1 MRCLIIHY
9 ASIINY
15 LKNKKKYSCELNK
28 NTKFIFLLK
37 FLVSIKSCII
47 NYKLHSPLDYNLLMF
62 LKHREGKIMKNLK
75 RIVSV
80 LFSAILL
87 FSATTTSS
95 VAIEKLHFVI
105 GGGAGGGW
113 DGTARGTGEALTKAG
128 FLQSASF
135 ENMSGGGGGKALA
148 FMINNKPANTVLVQS
163 TPLVLRSIT
172 RHKGY
177 VSGSGTL
184 SYKDVVPIAGV
195 IGDYGAIAV
204 AKDSPYKNFKDVVDA
219 YKANPSSIKM
229 AGGSVRGSMDHLI
242 GALAFQAAGA
252 NPNDVAYIP
261 YDAGGK
267 ALAGLLSGETQ
278 IISTGLGELMGARDQ
293 VRIIGIT
300 APDRVSDAPD
310 APTLKEQGYDVQFV
324 NWRGFFGPP
333 GMSNKD
339 KKAIAKMLGDV
350 QKTPEWEEVRAR
362 NAWVNIYNPDKK
374 FVKFLKTQTKE
385 MTALM
390 KKLGVI

>member
-1 MRCLIIHY
+1 M
-9 ASIINY
+9 
-15 LKNKKKYSCELNK
+15 K
-28 NTKFIFLLK
+28 LLK
-37 FLVSIKSCII
+37 SLI
-47 NYKLHSPLDYNLLMF
+47 
-62 LKHREGKIMKNLK
+62 
-75 RIVSV
+75 SV
-80 LFSAILL
+80 LFSAALL
-87 FSATTTSS
+87 FSATNSF
-95 VAIEKLHFVI
+95 AIDKLHFII

-128 FLQSASF
+128 FLKSASF

-148 FMINNKPANTVLVQS
+148 YLINNKPENTVLVQS

-177 VSGSGTL
+177 VKGTGTL
-184 SYKDVVPIAGV
+184 SYKDVRPIAGV
-195 IGDYGAIAV
+195 IGDYGAIVV
-204 AKDSPYKNFKDVVDA
+204 ANNSPIKNFQDAVDA
-219 YKANPSSIKM
+219 YKADPSSIKM

-252 NPNDVAYIP
+252 NPNDVIYVP

-278 IISTGLGELMGARDQ
+278 ILSTGLGEVMGARDQ

-300 APDRVSDAPD
+300 APNRVADAPD
-310 APTLKEQGYDVQFV
+310 APTLKEQGFDVQFV

-333 GMSNKD
+333 GMSDSMKNE
-339 KKAIAKMLGDV
+339 IAKMLGDV
-350 QKTPEWEEVRAR
+350 QKTPEWEVVRKR
-362 NAWVNIYNPDKK
+362 NAWVNIYNPGAK
-374 FVKFLKTQTKE
+374 FVSFLEKQTVE

>member
-1 MRCLIIHY
+1 
-9 ASIINY
+9 
-15 LKNKKKYSCELNK
+15 
-28 NTKFIFLLK
+28 
-37 FLVSIKSCII
+37 
-47 NYKLHSPLDYNLLMF
+47 
-62 LKHREGKIMKNLK
+62 MKNIK
-75 RIVSV
+75 KIVSV

-87 FSATTTSS
+87 FSATATNSI
-95 VAIEKLHFVI
+95 AMDKIHFVI

-113 DGTARGTGEALTKAG
+113 DGTARGTGEALTKSG
-128 FLQSASF
+128 MLKSASF

-148 FMINNKPANTVLVQS
+148 FMINTQPKNTVLVQS

-172 RHKGY
+172 RHEGY
-177 VSGSGTL
+177 VSGSGVL
-184 SYKDVVPIAGV
+184 SYKDVTPIAGV

-219 YKANPSSIKM
+219 YKKNPSSIKM

-300 APDRVSDAPD
+300 APSRVADAPD

-333 GMSNKD
+333 NMSNKD
-339 KKAIAKMLGDV
+339 KKALSAMLGKV
-350 QKTPEWEEVRAR
+350 MKTPEWEAVRKR
-362 NAWVNIYNPDKK
+362 NAWVNIYNSDKD
-374 FVKFLKTQTKE
+374 FVKFLDAQTVE

>member
-1 MRCLIIHY
+1 MTNI
-9 ASIINY
+9 
-15 LKNKKKYSCELNK
+15 KK
-28 NTKFIFLLK
+28 
-37 FLVSIKSCII
+37 
-47 NYKLHSPLDYNLLMF
+47 
-62 LKHREGKIMKNLK
+62 
-75 RIVSV
+75 IVSV

-87 FSATTTSS
+87 FSATATNSI
-95 VAIEKLHFVI
+95 AMDKIHFVI

-113 DGTARGTGEALTKAG
+113 DGTARGTGEALTKSG
-128 FLQSASF
+128 MLKSASF

-148 FMINNKPANTVLVQS
+148 FMINTKPKNTILVQS

-172 RHKGY
+172 RHEGY
-177 VSGSGTL
+177 VTGSGVL
-184 SYKDVVPIAGV
+184 SYKDVTPIAGV

-219 YKANPSSIKM
+219 YKKNPSSIKM

-300 APDRVSDAPD
+300 APSRVADAPD

-333 GMSNKD
+333 NMSNKD
-339 KKAIAKMLGDV
+339 KKALSTMLGKV
-350 QKTPEWEEVRAR
+350 METPEWEAVRKR
-362 NAWVNIYNPDKK
+362 NAWVNIYNSDKD
-374 FVKFLKTQTKE
+374 FVKFLDAQTVE

>member
-1 MRCLIIHY
+1 
-9 ASIINY
+9 
-15 LKNKKKYSCELNK
+15 
-28 NTKFIFLLK
+28 
-37 FLVSIKSCII
+37 
-47 NYKLHSPLDYNLLMF
+47 
-62 LKHREGKIMKNLK
+62 MKNIK
-75 RIVSV
+75 KIVSV

-87 FSATTTSS
+87 FSATATNSI
-95 VAIEKLHFVI
+95 AMDKIHFVI

-113 DGTARGTGEALTKAG
+113 DGTARGTGEALTKSG
-128 FLQSASF
+128 MLKSASF

-148 FMINNKPANTVLVQS
+148 FMINTQPKNTILVQS

-172 RHKGY
+172 RHEGY
-177 VSGSGTL
+177 VTGSGVL
-184 SYKDVVPIAGV
+184 SYKDVTPIAGV

-219 YKANPSSIKM
+219 YKKNPSSIKM

-300 APDRVSDAPD
+300 APSRIADAPD

-333 GMSNKD
+333 NMSNKD
-339 KKAIAKMLGDV
+339 KKALSTMLGKV
-350 QKTPEWEEVRAR
+350 MKTPEWEAVRKR
-362 NAWVNIYNPDKK
+362 NAWVNIYNSDKD
-374 FVKFLKTQTKE
+374 FVKFLEKQTVE

>member
-1 MRCLIIHY
+1 MKL
-9 ASIINY
+9 
-15 LKNKKKYSCELNK
+15 
-28 NTKFIFLLK
+28 
-37 FLVSIKSCII
+37 IKS
-47 NYKLHSPLDYNLLMF
+47 F
-62 LKHREGKIMKNLK
+62 F
-75 RIVSV
+75 SV
-80 LFSAILL
+80 LFSALL
-87 FSATTTSS
+87 LLSTTTVNSI
-95 VAIEKLHFVI
+95 AIEKLHFVI

-128 FLQSASF
+128 MLQSASF

-148 FMINNKPANTVLVQS
+148 YMINTKPANTILVQS

-172 RHKGY
+172 RHEGY
-177 VSGSGTL
+177 VTGGGSGVL

-204 AKDSPYKNFKDVVDA
+204 AKDSPFQNFKDVVAA
-219 YKANPSSIKM
+219 YKKDPSSVKM

-242 GALAFQAAGA
+242 GALAFQEAGA
-252 NPNDVAYIP
+252 DPNKVIYVP

-293 VRIIGIT
+293 VRIVGIT
-300 APDRVSDAPD
+300 APSRVSDAPD
-310 APTLKEQGYDVQFV
+310 VPTLKEQGYDVQFV

-350 QKTPEWEEVRAR
+350 QKTPEWEAVRKR

>member
-1 MRCLIIHY
+1 MKLFKSLI
-9 ASIINY
+9 
-15 LKNKKKYSCELNK
+15 
-28 NTKFIFLLK
+28 
-37 FLVSIKSCII
+37 
-47 NYKLHSPLDYNLLMF
+47 
-62 LKHREGKIMKNLK
+62 
-75 RIVSV
+75 SV
-80 LFSAILL
+80 LFSAALL
-87 FSATTTSS
+87 LSTTNSF
-95 VAIEKLHFVI
+95 AIDKIHFII

-128 FLQSASF
+128 FLKSASF

-148 FMINNKPANTVLVQS
+148 YLINNEPENTVLVQS

-177 VSGSGTL
+177 VKGTGTL
-184 SYKDVVPIAGV
+184 SYKDVMPIAGV
-195 IGDYGAIAV
+195 IGDYGAIVV
-204 AKDSPYKNFKDVVDA
+204 ANDSPIKNFKDAVDA
-219 YKANPSSIKM
+219 YNADPSSIKM

-252 NPNDVAYIP
+252 NPNNVIYVP

-278 IISTGLGELMGARDQ
+278 ILSTGLGEVMGARDQ

-300 APDRVSDAPD
+300 APERVADAPD
-310 APTLKEQGYDVQFV
+310 APTLKEQGFDVQFV
-324 NWRGFFGPP
+324 NWRGFFGPKS
-333 GMSNKD
+333 MSGGDYYK
-339 KKAIAKMLGDV
+339 IAKMLGDV
-350 QKTPEWEEVRAR
+350 QKTPEWEAVRKR
-362 NAWVNIYNPDKK
+362 NAWVNIYNPGKK
-374 FVKFLKTQTKE
+374 FDEFLLKQTEE

>member
-1 MRCLIIHY
+1 
-9 ASIINY
+9 
-15 LKNKKKYSCELNK
+15 
-28 NTKFIFLLK
+28 
-37 FLVSIKSCII
+37 
-47 NYKLHSPLDYNLLMF
+47 
-62 LKHREGKIMKNLK
+62 MKNIKKLF
-75 RIVSV
+75 SV
-80 LFSAILL
+80 LFSVILL
-87 FSATTTSS
+87 FSATATNSI
-95 VAIEKLHFVI
+95 AMDKIHFVI

-113 DGTARGTGEALTKAG
+113 DGTARGTGEALTKSG
-128 FLQSASF
+128 MLKSASF

-148 FMINNKPANTVLVQS
+148 FMINTKPKNTILVQS

-172 RHKGY
+172 RHEGY
-177 VSGSGTL
+177 VTGSGVL
-184 SYKDVVPIAGV
+184 SYKDVTPIAGV

-204 AKDSPYKNFKDVVDA
+204 AKNSPYKNFKDVVDA
-219 YKANPSSIKM
+219 YKKNPSSIKM

-300 APDRVSDAPD
+300 APSRVADAPD

-333 GMSNKD
+333 NMSNKD
-339 KKAIAKMLGDV
+339 KKALSTMLGKV
-350 QKTPEWEEVRAR
+350 MKTPEWEAVRKR
-362 NAWVNIYNPDKK
+362 NAWVNIYNSDKD
-374 FVKFLKTQTKE
+374 FVKFLDAQTVE

>member
-1 MRCLIIHY
+1 
-9 ASIINY
+9 
-15 LKNKKKYSCELNK
+15 
-28 NTKFIFLLK
+28 
-37 FLVSIKSCII
+37 
-47 NYKLHSPLDYNLLMF
+47 
-62 LKHREGKIMKNLK
+62 MKNIKKLF
-75 RIVSV
+75 SV

-87 FSATTTSS
+87 FSATATNSI
-95 VAIEKLHFVI
+95 AMDKIHFVI

-113 DGTARGTGEALTKAG
+113 DGTARGTGEALTKSG
-128 FLQSASF
+128 MLKSASF

-148 FMINNKPANTVLVQS
+148 FMINTQPKNTILVQS

-172 RHKGY
+172 RHEGY
-177 VSGSGTL
+177 VTGSGVL
-184 SYKDVVPIAGV
+184 SYKDVTPIAGV

-204 AKDSPYKNFKDVVDA
+204 AKNSPYKNFKDVVDA
-219 YKANPSSIKM
+219 YKKNPSSIKM

-300 APDRVSDAPD
+300 APSRVADAPD

-333 GMSNKD
+333 NMSNKD
-339 KKAIAKMLGDV
+339 KKALSTMLGKV
-350 QKTPEWEEVRAR
+350 MKTPEWEAVRKR
-362 NAWVNIYNPDKK
+362 NAWVNIYNSDKD
-374 FVKFLKTQTKE
+374 FVKFLDAQTVE

>member
-1 MRCLIIHY
+1 
-9 ASIINY
+9 
-15 LKNKKKYSCELNK
+15 
-28 NTKFIFLLK
+28 
-37 FLVSIKSCII
+37 
-47 NYKLHSPLDYNLLMF
+47 
-62 LKHREGKIMKNLK
+62 MKNIKKL
-75 RIVSV
+75 VSV

-87 FSATTTSS
+87 FSATATNSI
-95 VAIEKLHFVI
+95 AMDKIHFVI

-113 DGTARGTGEALTKAG
+113 DGTARGTGEALTKSG
-128 FLQSASF
+128 ILKSASF

-148 FMINNKPANTVLVQS
+148 FMINTQPKNTILVQS

-172 RHKGY
+172 RHEGY
-177 VSGSGTL
+177 VTGTGVL
-184 SYKDVVPIAGV
+184 SYKDVTPIAGV

-204 AKDSPYKNFKDVVDA
+204 AKNSPYKNFKDVVDA
-219 YKANPSSIKM
+219 YKKNPSSIKM

-300 APDRVSDAPD
+300 APSRVADAPD

-333 GMSNKD
+333 NMSNKD
-339 KKAIAKMLGDV
+339 KKALSKMLGKV
-350 QKTPEWEEVRAR
+350 MKTPEWEAVRKR
-362 NAWVNIYNPDKK
+362 NAWVNIYNSDKD
-374 FVKFLKTQTKE
+374 FVKFLDAQTVE

>member
-1 MRCLIIHY
+1 
-9 ASIINY
+9 
-15 LKNKKKYSCELNK
+15 
-28 NTKFIFLLK
+28 
-37 FLVSIKSCII
+37 
-47 NYKLHSPLDYNLLMF
+47 
-62 LKHREGKIMKNLK
+62 MKNIKKL
-75 RIVSV
+75 VSV

-87 FSATTTSS
+87 FSATATN
-95 VAIEKLHFVI
+95 AIAMDKIHFVI

-113 DGTARGTGEALTKAG
+113 DGTARGTGEALTKSG
-128 FLQSASF
+128 MLKSASF

-148 FMINNKPANTVLVQS
+148 FMINTQPKNTVLVQS

-172 RHKGY
+172 RHEGY
-177 VSGSGTL
+177 VSGSGVL
-184 SYKDVVPIAGV
+184 SYKDVTPIAGV

-219 YKANPSSIKM
+219 YKKNPSSIKM

-300 APDRVSDAPD
+300 APSRVADAPD

-333 GMSNKD
+333 NMSNKD
-339 KKAIAKMLGDV
+339 KKALSAMLGKV
-350 QKTPEWEEVRAR
+350 MKTPEWEAVRKR
-362 NAWVNIYNPDKK
+362 NAWVNIYNSDKD
-374 FVKFLKTQTKE
+374 FVKFLEKQTVE

>member
-1 MRCLIIHY
+1 
-9 ASIINY
+9 
-15 LKNKKKYSCELNK
+15 
-28 NTKFIFLLK
+28 
-37 FLVSIKSCII
+37 
-47 NYKLHSPLDYNLLMF
+47 
-62 LKHREGKIMKNLK
+62 MKNIK
-75 RIVSV
+75 KIVSV

-87 FSATTTSS
+87 VSATTTSS
-95 VAIEKLHFVI
+95 IAIDKIHFVI

-113 DGTARGTGEALTKAG
+113 DGTARGTGEALIKSG
-128 FLQSASF
+128 MLKSASF

-148 FMINNKPANTVLVQS
+148 FMINTKPANTILVQS

-177 VSGSGTL
+177 VSGSGVL
-184 SYKDVVPIAGV
+184 SYKDVTPIAGV

-204 AKDSPYKNFKDVVDA
+204 AKNSPYMNFKDVVDA
-219 YKANPSSIKM
+219 YNKDANSIKM

-252 NPNDVAYIP
+252 NPNNVVYIP

-300 APDRVSDAPD
+300 APNRVADAPD

-333 GMSNKD
+333 NMSNKD
-339 KKAIAKMLGDV
+339 KKAISTMLGKV
-350 QKTPEWEEVRAR
+350 MKTSEWEVVRKR
-362 NAWVNIYNPDKK
+362 NAWVNIYNSDKD
-374 FVKFLKTQTKE
+374 FVKFLEKQTVE

>member
-1 MRCLIIHY
+1 
-9 ASIINY
+9 
-15 LKNKKKYSCELNK
+15 
-28 NTKFIFLLK
+28 
-37 FLVSIKSCII
+37 
-47 NYKLHSPLDYNLLMF
+47 
-62 LKHREGKIMKNLK
+62 MKNLK
-75 RIVSV
+75 KIFSV

-95 VAIEKLHFVI
+95 VAIDKLHFVI

-128 FLQSASF
+128 MLKSASF

-148 FMINNKPANTVLVQS
+148 YMINNKPANTVLVQS

-172 RHKGY
+172 RHEGY
-177 VSGSGTL
+177 VTGGGSGVL

-204 AKDSPYKNFKDVVDA
+204 AKNSSFKNFKDVVDA
-219 YKANPSSIKM
+219 YKKNPKSVKM

-242 GALAFQAAGA
+242 GALAFQEAGA
-252 NPNDVAYIP
+252 NPNDVIYVP

-333 GMSNKD
+333 GMSNAD

-350 QKTPEWEEVRAR
+350 QKTSEWETVRAR
-362 NAWVNIYNPDKK
+362 NAWVNIYNPDSK
-374 FVKFLKTQTKE
+374 FVSFLEKQTKE
-385 MTALM
+385 MTDLM

>member
-1 MRCLIIHY
+1 
-9 ASIINY
+9 
-15 LKNKKKYSCELNK
+15 
-28 NTKFIFLLK
+28 
-37 FLVSIKSCII
+37 
-47 NYKLHSPLDYNLLMF
+47 
-62 LKHREGKIMKNLK
+62 MKNIKKL
-75 RIVSV
+75 VSV

-87 FSATTTSS
+87 FSATATNSI
-95 VAIEKLHFVI
+95 AMEKIHFVI

-113 DGTARGTGEALTKAG
+113 DGTARGTGEALTKSG
-128 FLQSASF
+128 MLKSASF

-148 FMINNKPANTVLVQS
+148 FMINTQPKNTILVQS

-172 RHKGY
+172 RHEGY
-177 VSGSGTL
+177 VTGSGVL
-184 SYKDVVPIAGV
+184 SYKDVTPIAGV

-204 AKDSPYKNFKDVVDA
+204 AKNSPYKNFKDVVDA
-219 YKANPSSIKM
+219 YKKNPSSIKM

-300 APDRVSDAPD
+300 APSRIADAPD

-333 GMSNKD
+333 NMSNKD
-339 KKAIAKMLGDV
+339 KKALSTMLGKV
-350 QKTPEWEEVRAR
+350 METPEWEAVRKR
-362 NAWVNIYNPDKK
+362 NAWVNIYNSDKD
-374 FVKFLKTQTKE
+374 FVKFLEKQTKE
-385 MTALM
+385 MTTLM

>member
-1 MRCLIIHY
+1 MI
-9 ASIINY
+9 
-15 LKNKKKYSCELNK
+15 
-28 NTKFIFLLK
+28 NTK
-37 FLVSIKSCII
+37 
-47 NYKLHSPLDYNLLMF
+47 P
-62 LKHREGKIMKNLK
+62 
-75 RIVSV
+75 
-80 LFSAILL
+80 
-87 FSATTTSS
+87 
-95 VAIEKLHFVI
+95 
-105 GGGAGGGW
+105 
-113 DGTARGTGEALTKAG
+113 
-128 FLQSASF
+128 
-135 ENMSGGGGGKALA
+135 ENT
-148 FMINNKPANTVLVQS
+148 ILVQS

-204 AKDSPYKNFKDVVDA
+204 AKDSPFKNFKDVVDA

-252 NPNDVAYIP
+252 DPNAVAYIP

-300 APDRVSDAPD
+300 APDRVGDAPD

-324 NWRGFFGPP
+324 NWRGFF
-333 GMSNKD
+333 
-339 KKAIAKMLGDV
+339 A
-350 QKTPEWEEVRAR
+350 QK
-362 NAWVNIYNPDKK
+362 I
-374 FVKFLKTQTKE
+374 LSS
-385 MTALM
+385 
-390 KKLGVI
+390 

>member
-1 MRCLIIHY
+1 
-9 ASIINY
+9 
-15 LKNKKKYSCELNK
+15 
-28 NTKFIFLLK
+28 
-37 FLVSIKSCII
+37 
-47 NYKLHSPLDYNLLMF
+47 
-62 LKHREGKIMKNLK
+62 MKNIKKL
-75 RIVSV
+75 VSV

-87 FSATTTSS
+87 FSATATNSI
-95 VAIEKLHFVI
+95 AMDKIHFVI

-113 DGTARGTGEALTKAG
+113 DGTARGTGEALTKSG
-128 FLQSASF
+128 MLKSASF

-148 FMINNKPANTVLVQS
+148 FMINTQPKNTILVQS

-172 RHKGY
+172 RHEGY
-177 VSGSGTL
+177 VTGSGVL
-184 SYKDVVPIAGV
+184 SYKDVTPIAGV

-219 YKANPSSIKM
+219 YKKNPSSIKM

-300 APDRVSDAPD
+300 APSRIADAPD

-333 GMSNKD
+333 NMSNKD
-339 KKAIAKMLGDV
+339 KKALSTMLGKV
-350 QKTPEWEEVRAR
+350 MKTPEWEAVRKR
-362 NAWVNIYNPDKK
+362 NAWVNIYNSDKD
-374 FVKFLKTQTKE
+374 FVKFLDAQTVE

>member
-1 MRCLIIHY
+1 
-9 ASIINY
+9 
-15 LKNKKKYSCELNK
+15 
-28 NTKFIFLLK
+28 
-37 FLVSIKSCII
+37 
-47 NYKLHSPLDYNLLMF
+47 
-62 LKHREGKIMKNLK
+62 MKNIKKLF
-75 RIVSV
+75 SV

-87 FSATTTSS
+87 FSATATNSI
-95 VAIEKLHFVI
+95 AMDKIHFVI

-113 DGTARGTGEALTKAG
+113 DGTARGTGEALTKSG
-128 FLQSASF
+128 MLKSASF

-148 FMINNKPANTVLVQS
+148 FMINTQPKNTVLVQS

-172 RHKGY
+172 RHEGY
-177 VSGSGTL
+177 VSGSGVL
-184 SYKDVVPIAGV
+184 SYKDVTPIAGV

-219 YKANPSSIKM
+219 YKKNPSSIKM

-300 APDRVSDAPD
+300 APSRVADAPD

-333 GMSNKD
+333 NMSNKD
-339 KKAIAKMLGDV
+339 KKALSAMLGKV
-350 QKTPEWEEVRAR
+350 MKTPEWEAVRKR
-362 NAWVNIYNPDKK
+362 NAWVNIYNSDKD
-374 FVKFLKTQTKE
+374 FVKFLDAQTVE

>member
-1 MRCLIIHY
+1 MKLFKSLI
-9 ASIINY
+9 
-15 LKNKKKYSCELNK
+15 
-28 NTKFIFLLK
+28 
-37 FLVSIKSCII
+37 
-47 NYKLHSPLDYNLLMF
+47 
-62 LKHREGKIMKNLK
+62 
-75 RIVSV
+75 SV
-80 LFSAILL
+80 LFSAALVL
-87 FSATTTSS
+87 SATNSF
-95 VAIEKLHFVI
+95 AIDKIHFII

-128 FLQSASF
+128 FLKSASF

-148 FMINNKPANTVLVQS
+148 YLINNEPENTVLVQS

-177 VSGSGTL
+177 VKGTGTL
-184 SYKDVVPIAGV
+184 SYKDVMPIAGV
-195 IGDYGAIAV
+195 IGDYGAIVV
-204 AKDSPYKNFKDVVDA
+204 ANDSPIKNFQDAVDA
-219 YKANPSSIKM
+219 YKADPSSIKM

-252 NPNDVAYIP
+252 NPNDVIYVP

-278 IISTGLGELMGARDQ
+278 ILSTGLGEVMGARDQ

-300 APDRVSDAPD
+300 APERVADAPD
-310 APTLKEQGYDVQFV
+310 APTLKEQGFDVQFV
-324 NWRGFFGPP
+324 NWRGFFGPKS
-333 GMSNKD
+333 MSGGDYYK
-339 KKAIAKMLGDV
+339 IAKMLGDV
-350 QKTPEWEEVRAR
+350 QKTPEWEAVRKR
-362 NAWVNIYNPDKK
+362 NAWVNIYNPGKK
-374 FVKFLKTQTKE
+374 FDEFLLKQTEE

>member
-1 MRCLIIHY
+1 
-9 ASIINY
+9 
-15 LKNKKKYSCELNK
+15 
-28 NTKFIFLLK
+28 
-37 FLVSIKSCII
+37 
-47 NYKLHSPLDYNLLMF
+47 
-62 LKHREGKIMKNLK
+62 MKNIKKL
-75 RIVSV
+75 VSV
-80 LFSAILL
+80 LFSVILL
-87 FSATTTSS
+87 FSATATNSI
-95 VAIEKLHFVI
+95 AMDKIHFVI

-113 DGTARGTGEALTKAG
+113 DGTARGTGEALTKSG
-128 FLQSASF
+128 MLKSASF

-148 FMINNKPANTVLVQS
+148 YMINTQPKNTVLVQS

-172 RHKGY
+172 RHEGY
-177 VSGSGTL
+177 VTGSGVL
-184 SYKDVVPIAGV
+184 SYKDVTPIAGV

-204 AKDSPYKNFKDVVDA
+204 AKNSPYKNFKDVVDA
-219 YKANPSSIKM
+219 YKKNPSSIKM

-300 APDRVSDAPD
+300 APSRVADAPD

-333 GMSNKD
+333 NMSNKD
-339 KKAIAKMLGDV
+339 KKALSTMLGKV
-350 QKTPEWEEVRAR
+350 METPEWEAVRKR
-362 NAWVNIYNPDKK
+362 NAWVNIYNSDKD
-374 FVKFLKTQTKE
+374 FVKFLDAQTVE

>member
-1 MRCLIIHY
+1 
-9 ASIINY
+9 
-15 LKNKKKYSCELNK
+15 
-28 NTKFIFLLK
+28 
-37 FLVSIKSCII
+37 
-47 NYKLHSPLDYNLLMF
+47 
-62 LKHREGKIMKNLK
+62 MKNIKKL
-75 RIVSV
+75 VSV

-87 FSATTTSS
+87 FSATATNSI
-95 VAIEKLHFVI
+95 AMEKIHFVI

-113 DGTARGTGEALTKAG
+113 DGTARGTGEALTKSG
-128 FLQSASF
+128 MLKSASF

-148 FMINNKPANTVLVQS
+148 FMINTQPKNTVLVQS

-172 RHKGY
+172 RHEGY
-177 VSGSGTL
+177 VSGSGVL
-184 SYKDVVPIAGV
+184 SYKDVTPIAGV

-219 YKANPSSIKM
+219 YKKNPSSIKM

-300 APDRVSDAPD
+300 APSRVADAPD

-333 GMSNKD
+333 NMSNKD
-339 KKAIAKMLGDV
+339 KKALSTMLGKV
-350 QKTPEWEEVRAR
+350 MKTPEWEAVRKR
-362 NAWVNIYNPDKK
+362 NAWVNIYNSDKD
-374 FVKFLKTQTKE
+374 FVKFLDAQTVE

>member
-1 MRCLIIHY
+1 
-9 ASIINY
+9 
-15 LKNKKKYSCELNK
+15 
-28 NTKFIFLLK
+28 
-37 FLVSIKSCII
+37 
-47 NYKLHSPLDYNLLMF
+47 
-62 LKHREGKIMKNLK
+62 MKNIKKL
-75 RIVSV
+75 VSV

-87 FSATTTSS
+87 FSATATNSI
-95 VAIEKLHFVI
+95 AMDKIHFVI

-113 DGTARGTGEALTKAG
+113 DGTARGTGEALTKSG
-128 FLQSASF
+128 MLKSASF

-148 FMINNKPANTVLVQS
+148 FMINTQPKNTILVQS

-172 RHKGY
+172 RHEGY
-177 VSGSGTL
+177 VTGSGVL
-184 SYKDVVPIAGV
+184 SYKDVTPIAGV

-219 YKANPSSIKM
+219 YKKNPSSIKM

-300 APDRVSDAPD
+300 APSRVADAPD

-333 GMSNKD
+333 NMSNKD
-339 KKAIAKMLGDV
+339 KKALSKMLGKV
-350 QKTPEWEEVRAR
+350 MKTPEWEAVRKR
-362 NAWVNIYNPDKK
+362 NAWVNIYNSDKD
-374 FVKFLKTQTKE
+374 FVKFLDAQTVE

>member
-1 MRCLIIHY
+1 MTNI
-9 ASIINY
+9 
-15 LKNKKKYSCELNK
+15 KK
-28 NTKFIFLLK
+28 
-37 FLVSIKSCII
+37 
-47 NYKLHSPLDYNLLMF
+47 
-62 LKHREGKIMKNLK
+62 
-75 RIVSV
+75 IVSV

-87 FSATTTSS
+87 FSATATNSI
-95 VAIEKLHFVI
+95 AMDKIHFVI

-113 DGTARGTGEALTKAG
+113 DGTARGTGEALTKSG
-128 FLQSASF
+128 MLKSASF

-148 FMINNKPANTVLVQS
+148 FMINTQPKNTILVQS

-172 RHKGY
+172 RHEGY
-177 VSGSGTL
+177 VTGSGVL
-184 SYKDVVPIAGV
+184 SYKDVTPIAGV

-204 AKDSPYKNFKDVVDA
+204 AKNSPYKNFKDVVDA
-219 YKANPSSIKM
+219 YKKNPSSIKM

-300 APDRVSDAPD
+300 APSRVADAPD

-333 GMSNKD
+333 NMSNKD
-339 KKAIAKMLGDV
+339 KKALSTMLGKV
-350 QKTPEWEEVRAR
+350 MKTPEWEAVRKR
-362 NAWVNIYNPDKK
+362 NAWVNIYNSDKD
-374 FVKFLKTQTKE
+374 FVKFLEKQTVE

>member
-1 MRCLIIHY
+1 
-9 ASIINY
+9 
-15 LKNKKKYSCELNK
+15 
-28 NTKFIFLLK
+28 
-37 FLVSIKSCII
+37 
-47 NYKLHSPLDYNLLMF
+47 
-62 LKHREGKIMKNLK
+62 MKNIK
-75 RIVSV
+75 KIVSV

-87 FSATTTSS
+87 FSATATNSI
-95 VAIEKLHFVI
+95 AMDKIHFVI

-113 DGTARGTGEALTKAG
+113 DGTARGTGEALTKSG
-128 FLQSASF
+128 MLKSASF

-148 FMINNKPANTVLVQS
+148 FMINTQPKNTVLVQS

-172 RHKGY
+172 RHEGY
-177 VSGSGTL
+177 VSGSGVL
-184 SYKDVVPIAGV
+184 SYKDVTPIAGV

-204 AKDSPYKNFKDVVDA
+204 AKNSPYKNFKDVVDA
-219 YKANPSSIKM
+219 YKKNPSSIKM

-300 APDRVSDAPD
+300 APSRVADAPD

-333 GMSNKD
+333 NMSNKD
-339 KKAIAKMLGDV
+339 KKALSTMLGKV
-350 QKTPEWEEVRAR
+350 MKTPEWEAVRKR
-362 NAWVNIYNPDKK
+362 NAWVNIYNSDKD
-374 FVKFLKTQTKE
+374 FVKFLDAQTVE

>member
-1 MRCLIIHY
+1 
-9 ASIINY
+9 
-15 LKNKKKYSCELNK
+15 
-28 NTKFIFLLK
+28 
-37 FLVSIKSCII
+37 
-47 NYKLHSPLDYNLLMF
+47 
-62 LKHREGKIMKNLK
+62 MKNIKKLF
-75 RIVSV
+75 SV

-95 VAIEKLHFVI
+95 VAIDKLHFVI

-128 FLQSASF
+128 MLKSASF

-148 FMINNKPANTVLVQS
+148 YMINNKPANTVLVQS

-172 RHKGY
+172 RHEGY
-177 VSGSGTL
+177 VTGGGSGVL

-204 AKDSPYKNFKDVVDA
+204 AKDSPYKNFKDIVDA
-219 YKANPSSIKM
+219 YKKDPKSVKM

-242 GALAFQAAGA
+242 GALAFQEAGA
-252 NPNDVAYIP
+252 NPNDVIYVP

-278 IISTGLGELMGARDQ
+278 MISTGLGELMGARDQ

-300 APDRVSDAPD
+300 APERVSDAPD